1 MINPYKIEN
10 PDITYRELI
19 DLYEDI
25 YNREYVSKR
34 GFNEDKR
41 KRVLVEEFNKVFNV
55 NGTKIGEK
63 LDSHYELKYSKS
75 KNVYTLYY
83 LESYIASDIED
94 VNKLLGQKVYSQE
107 LLNLNDDSI
116 MKEINGIK
124 VVDSLSLLD
133 DADKL
138 RIVRKNILD

>member
-1 MINPYKIEN
+1 M
-10 PDITYRELI
+10 
-19 DLYEDI
+19 
-25 YNREYVSKR
+25 
-34 GFNEDKR
+34 
-41 KRVLVEEFNKVFNV
+41 
-55 NGTKIGEK
+55 
-63 LDSHYELKYSKS
+63 
-75 KNVYTLYY
+75 YY